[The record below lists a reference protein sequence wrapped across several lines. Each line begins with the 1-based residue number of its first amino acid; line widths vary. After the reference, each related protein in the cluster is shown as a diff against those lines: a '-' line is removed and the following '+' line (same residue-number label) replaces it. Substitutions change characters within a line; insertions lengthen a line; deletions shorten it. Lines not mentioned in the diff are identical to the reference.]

1 MDIGIG
7 LPATI
12 PGIEGRRL
20 LEWARRAEERGFSSL
35 GVIDRLVYDNFE
47 PLIALAAAASVT
59 ERVRL
64 VTGVLLGPLR
74 ANPALFAK
82 QAASVDRLSNGRLV
96 LGLGVGG
103 REDDF
108 ETSGLDIHQRGKQ
121 MDHLI
126 EEAQHIWVGES
137 RGMAGGIGPRPV
149 SQGGPQLLLGG
160 QSPASFR
167 RAAKYGSG
175 WIAGGGGPQALARG
189 GAAARQ
195 AWAVAGRT
203 DRPRLVGLAYF
214 ALGPLAKEHAAKYLG
229 DYYAFAGPYKDMVVK
244 SALTDENAVRA
255 ALAAF
260 KDVECDELLLAPCD
274 PDISQVNALA
284 SVALTSV

>member
-20 LEWARRAEERGFSSL
+20 LDWARRAEECGFASL

-47 PLIALAAAASVT
+47 PLIALTAAASVT

-64 VTGVLLGPLR
+64 LTGVLLGPLR

-82 QAASVDRLSNGRLV
+82 QAASLDRLSNGRLV
-96 LGLGVGG
+96 LGMAVGG
-103 REDDF
+103 RDDDY

-121 MDHLI
+121 LDHLI
-126 EEAQHIWVGES
+126 DEAQRIWAGES
-137 RGMAGGIGPRPV
+137 RGTAGAIGPRPV
-149 SQGGPQLLLGG
+149 SQGGPRLLFGG

-175 WIAGGGGPQALARG
+175 WIAGGGGAQAVAQG
-189 GAAARQ
+189 GAAARE
-195 AWAVAGRT
+195 AWAAAGRT
-203 DRPRLVGLAYF
+203 DKPRLVGLGYF
-214 ALGPLAKEHAAKYLG
+214 ALGPRASEHASNYLG
-229 DYYAFAGPYKDMVVK
+229 EYYAFAGPYRDMVVQ
-244 SALTDENAVRA
+244 SALATEDLVRNAIAEFRA
-255 ALAAF
+255 A
-260 KDVECDELLLAPCD
+260 ECDEVILAPCD
-274 PDISQVNALA
+274 PELGQVDALA
-284 SVALTSV
+284 TVALTGS